1 MKMLPFCWTVRYPYR
16 NENQRKGAFLYAKRS
31 WEPPIRIYRSFH
43 AYLIWNTE
51 KGGSVMLCTMRD
63 LEAKDVAIWR
73 WIRVAERLR
82 RYWFWKVWADS
93 GRVGEKHSGY
103 RGKMYAVS
111 VRMRFWWRCSARYR
125 TARGAGADSSLAESR
140 RSVVGE
146 GAYDRENTAMRAC
159 KITGRIQ
166 RRNVNSL

>member
-1 MKMLPFCWTVRYPYR
+1 
-16 NENQRKGAFLYAKRS
+16 
-31 WEPPIRIYRSFH
+31 
-43 AYLIWNTE
+43 
-51 KGGSVMLCTMRD
+51 MLCTMRD
-63 LEAKDVAIWR
+63 LEAKDV
-73 WIRVAERLR
+73 VNVCSGTKL
-82 RYWFWKVWADS
+82 
-93 GRVGEKHSGY
+93 GRVCDLEVDTGCGETHSGY